1 MKIRFCG
8 ASTGVTGSC
17 HLVMTEQRQILLD
30 CGQFQGGKAQDALNY
45 EPFPFEPSEVECLV
59 LSHAHI
65 DHCGRI
71 PLLVKCGFTGNIYCT
86 KATADLLPIMLRD
99 SAYIHEKEAEWATKK
114 AQRMGEPEVQ
124 PLYTLDD
131 AERALKYITP
141 VLYDQLIDIN
151 DEMRICFND
160 AGHILG
166 SAMVELWV
174 REGEDETKIVFSGD
188 IGVKGRPI
196 LRDPTMISKADYVIM
211 ESTYGNRLHPANALS
226 ISRLVDVVLQT
237 VHRGGTVV
245 IPAFAVGRTQEI
257 LFEFNKLYDNNP
269 KLYEQLKDVYV
280 YVDSPMASAATEVFN
295 ANTAVFD
302 EETLS
307 YIARGD
313 HPLEFANL
321 RFTQSTE
328 ESQALNNNPEPK
340 IIISASGM
348 CEAGRIRHHLKHH
361 LWNPKSSII
370 FVGYQAEGTLGRKI
384 LEGAE
389 SVNIFGEE
397 ILVQAEIVNL
407 EGFSGHADRDGL
419 AEWISNFKTE
429 PQVFLVHGEDDAKR
443 DFAAYVGEHYGVHA
457 IVVEGN
463 SEYELVPGR
472 TASLEGQEDP
482 NFDDS
487 LSAEEVLALRNK
499 MSTLSAS
506 ISDLMTS
513 AELATGKKL
522 EDDELIRINNII
534 KQLEESEAELREA
547 LLHTNEA
554 AGESDTPA
562 EK

>member
-114 AQRMGEPEVQ
+114 AQRKGEPEVQ